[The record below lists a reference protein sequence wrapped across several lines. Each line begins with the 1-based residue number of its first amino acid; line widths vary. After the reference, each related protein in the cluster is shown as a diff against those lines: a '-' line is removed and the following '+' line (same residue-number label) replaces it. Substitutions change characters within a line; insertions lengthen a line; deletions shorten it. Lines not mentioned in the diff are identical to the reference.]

1 MLFNRNNKKESIF
14 RQESLERLS
23 SPERLDRLMQV
34 VSPKDWLALVALN
47 GLAIGGVIWSIVGR
61 IPITVDGR
69 GIFIQP
75 RQVVEF
81 QSSIAGQIQALNVAS
96 GQCVKKNQ
104 LLAIIYP
111 ADLQKQLQL
120 ARQQLTQLQRQAQDT
135 LVLSKQQLETE
146 RNIITA
152 NRTNLQQRL
161 QDISAVAPVLRD
173 KELTAI
179 AQQRQSLEQRFRDA
193 QTLVPVMQ
201 TRLKQRQT
209 LADAG
214 GLSKDSLLQAEQEYV
229 QTRQNLA
236 DIQVQLK
243 QLEARNSEVERTY
256 LEQIRS
262 MSDVQIQLGELNAK
276 SKRLDRENLETTNQ
290 RDKEI
295 AAVDRDIAR
304 LEQQIKDNSQI
315 LSPQAGCILELNT
328 TLGQVVQPGTR
339 LGILRIGSTQES
351 AKAIAYFAIKDG
363 KQIQPGM
370 SILITPDTVQ
380 RERFGGIVGKITHV
394 SPLPVTQ
401 EGTVSVIGNP
411 EVVRSLIGETG
422 AIEATANLTND
433 SSTVTGYKWSSSQ
446 GPNSKI
452 TSGTTASV
460 RVTIEQRAPITFV
473 LPILR
478 EFTGIK

>member
-1 MLFNRNNKKESIF
+1 MVFNRNKKKENIF
-14 RQESLERLS
+14 RPESLERLS
-23 SPERLDRLMQV
+23 SPERLDQLMQV
-34 VSPKDWLALVALN
+34 VSPKDWLALIALS
-47 GLAIGGVIWSIVGR
+47 GLAIGGIIWSIVGR
-61 IPITVDGR
+61 IPITVDGQ

-75 RQVVEF
+75 RQVVDF
-81 QSSIAGQIQALNVAS
+81 QSSISGQIQALNVAS
-96 GQCVKKNQ
+96 GQCVKKDQ
-104 LLAIIYP
+104 LLATIYP
-111 ADLQKQLQL
+111 ADLQNQLQL
-120 ARQQLTQLQRQAQDT
+120 SRQQLAQLQKQVQDSV
-135 LVLSKQQLETE
+135 LLSKQRIETE
-146 RNIITA
+146 RNTIAA
-152 NRTNLQQRL
+152 NRASLQQRL
-161 QDISAVAPVLRD
+161 KDISSLAPLLRD

-179 AQQRQSLEQRFRDA
+179 AQQRQSLQQRLQDA
-193 QTLVPVMQ
+193 RTLVPVMQ
-201 TRLKQRQT
+201 KRLKQRQV

-214 GLSKDSLLQAEQEYV
+214 GLSRDALLQAEQEYV
-229 QTRQNLA
+229 QTRQNFA

-262 MSDVQIQLGELNAK
+262 MSDIQIELGELNAK
-276 SKRLDRENLETTNQ
+276 SKRLDQENLESGNQ
-290 RDKEI
+290 RNKEI
-295 AAVDRDIAR
+295 AAVNREIAR
-304 LEQQIKDNSQI
+304 LEQQIKDNSRI

-339 LGILRIGSTQES
+339 LGILRIGNTQEP

-370 SILITPDTVQ
+370 SILITPHTAQ
-380 RERFGGIVGKITHV
+380 RERFGGIVGKITRV

-433 SSTVTGYKWSSSQ
+433 SNTVTGYKWSSSQ

-460 RVTIEQRAPITFV
+460 RVTVEERAPITFV